1 MKRWRT
7 LRVRFTV
14 RELIPVPARSIRQK
28 MQLLTLAVTTGVLV
42 LACTAMAIMEY
53 STLRRTLAR
62 SVTVLGSVM
71 ADNTAASLSFD
82 DRAAALDILAAL
94 RAESAVEAATIYDS
108 RGRVFAG
115 YPTKDR
121 VVDAGA
127 PATPEGALPPPGG
140 TQPPPGE
147 ARRADSGPRFTRSH
161 LFLSTPIR
169 VGDDLVGRID
179 IQASLS
185 EIHRLLRRYAAVVA
199 LILVACLMV
208 AAVISYE
215 LLRLVAR
222 PIADLVEIASRITDR
237 QDYSIRATP
246 VADED
251 LGLLVAGFNAMVTQ
265 IEARDAALQRA
276 RDELEVRVEQRTA
289 ELMVAKEQAEE
300 ASRAKSEF
308 LANVSHELRTPMH
321 AILSFAGF
329 GVKKVATVPPA
340 KLVDYFEKIR
350 LAGGRLL
357 VLLNDLLDL
366 SKFEAGR
373 MVMNLAP
380 ARFDLLVRS
389 AADEL
394 RSLSH
399 ERGIRTF
406 CTGDGAGEVVL
417 DSTRFL
423 QVLRNLLHNAIKFS
437 PDGATVLV
445 SYGRRDGV
453 AWVVVEDEGIGVPG
467 DELESVFDKFVQSRK
482 TKTGA
487 GGTGLGLAICRQIVE
502 AHQGRVWAAPG
513 RRIGSAFHVEIP
525 DDLVATAAQAES
537 RSTGTSA
544 GRGQRRAA

>member
-1 MKRWRT
+1 
-7 LRVRFTV
+7 
-14 RELIPVPARSIRQK
+14 
-28 MQLLTLAVTTGVLV
+28 MQLLTLAVTTGMLV

-53 STLRRTLAR
+53 SALRRALAR
-62 SVTVLGSVM
+62 SVTVLGEVM
-71 ADNTAASLSFD
+71 ADNTAASLSFN
-82 DRAAALDILAAL
+82 DRSAALDILSAL
-94 RAESAVEAATIYDS
+94 RAEAAVEAATIYDS
-108 RGRVFAG
+108 QGRVFVG
-115 YPTKDR
+115 YPATDR
-121 VVDAGA
+121 IVDEI
-127 PATPEGALPPPGG
+127 ATS
-140 TQPPPGE
+140 
-147 ARRADSGPRFTRSH
+147 RADSRPRFTRSH
-161 LFLSTPIR
+161 LFFSTPIR
-169 VGDDLVGRID
+169 VGDETVGRIA
-179 IQASLS
+179 IQAGLG
-185 EIHRLLRRYAAVVA
+185 EIHRLLRHYAGIVS
-199 LILVACLMV
+199 LILVACLVV
-208 AAVISYE
+208 AAVISHE
-215 LLRLVAR
+215 LQRLVVR
-222 PIADLVEIASRITDR
+222 PIANLVEIASRITEK

-246 VADED
+246 VADAD

-289 ELMVAKEQAEE
+289 ELMIAKEQAEE

-329 GVKKVATVPPA
+329 GVRKIASARPE
-340 KLVDYFEKIR
+340 KLLDYFEKIH

-366 SKFEAGR
+366 SKLEAGR
-373 MVMNLAP
+373 MVMTFAP

-406 CTGDGAGEVVL
+406 CTGEGAGEVVL

-437 PDGATVLV
+437 TDGATVLV
-445 SYGRRDGV
+445 RYGRRNGV
-453 AWVVVEDEGIGVPG
+453 VWVVVEDEGIGVPS

-502 AHQGRVWAAPG
+502 AHRGRVWAEPERPAG
-513 RRIGSAFHVEIP
+513 AAFHVEIP
-525 DDLVATAAQAES
+525 DNLVATAVLGES
-537 RSTGTSA
+537 RLSGTSVR
-544 GRGQRRAA
+544 RGLRRAA

>member
-1 MKRWRT
+1 
-7 LRVRFTV
+7 L
-14 RELIPVPARSIRQK
+14 
-28 MQLLTLAVTTGVLV
+28 
-42 LACTAMAIMEY
+42 
-53 STLRRTLAR
+53 
-62 SVTVLGSVM
+62 
-71 ADNTAASLSFD
+71 
-82 DRAAALDILAAL
+82 
-94 RAESAVEAATIYDS
+94 
-108 RGRVFAG
+108 
-115 YPTKDR
+115 
-121 VVDAGA
+121 
-127 PATPEGALPPPGG
+127 
-140 TQPPPGE
+140 
-147 ARRADSGPRFTRSH
+147 
-161 LFLSTPIR
+161 
-169 VGDDLVGRID
+169 GRIE
-179 IQASLS
+179 IQASLR
-185 EIHRLLRRYAAVVA
+185 EIHRLLRRYACIVA
-199 LILVACLMV
+199 LILMACLVV

-215 LLRLVAR
+215 LQRRVAR
-222 PIADLVEIASRITDR
+222 PIANLVEIASRITDR

-251 LGLLVAGFNAMVTQ
+251 LGLLVAGFNAMVIQ

-373 MVMNLAP
+373 MVMNFAP
-380 ARFDLLVRS
+380 VRFDLLVRS

-399 ERGIRTF
+399 ERGIRTS
-406 CTGDGAGEVVL
+406 CTGEGASEVVL
-417 DSTRFL
+417 DSARFL

-437 PDGATVLV
+437 PDGAAVRV
-445 SYGRRDGV
+445 RYGRRDGV
-453 AWVVVEDEGIGVPG
+453 VWVMVEDEGIGVPS
-467 DELESVFDKFVQSRK
+467 DELDLVFDKFVQSRK

-487 GGTGLGLAICRQIVE
+487 GGTGLGLAICRQIVD
-502 AHQGRVWAAPG
+502 AHRGRVWAEPG
-513 RRIGSAFHVEIP
+513 RRVGAAFHVEIP
-525 DDLVATAAQAES
+525 DDLATTAALGPS
-537 RSTGTSA
+537 PSSGTP
-544 GRGQRRAA
+544 GERGLRRAA

>member
-1 MKRWRT
+1 
-7 LRVRFTV
+7 
-14 RELIPVPARSIRQK
+14 

-53 STLRRTLAR
+53 SALRRALAR

-82 DRAAALDILAAL
+82 DRAAALEILSAL
-94 RAESAVEAATIYDS
+94 RAEAAVEAAAIYGPT
-108 RGRVFAG
+108 GRVFAR
-115 YPTKDR
+115 Y
-121 VVDAGA
+121 
-127 PATPEGALPPPGG
+127 PATNRLVDEVAPFA
-140 TQPPPGE
+140 
-147 ARRADSGPRFTRSH
+147 ADSRPRFTRSH

-169 VGDDLVGRID
+169 VGDETVGRIA
-179 IQASLS
+179 IQASLG
-185 EIHRLLRRYAAVVA
+185 EIHRLLRRYAGIVS
-199 LILVACLMV
+199 LILVACLIV
-208 AAVISYE
+208 AAVIS
-215 LLRLVAR
+215 LKLQQLVAR
-222 PIADLVEIASRITDR
+222 PIANLVEIASRIKEK

-251 LGLLVAGFNAMVTQ
+251 LGLLVAGFNAMVIQ

-289 ELMVAKEQAEE
+289 ELVIAKEQAEE

-308 LANVSHELRTPMH
+308 LANISHELRTPMH

-329 GVKKVATVPPA
+329 GVKKAAIAPPQQVIA
-340 KLVDYFEKIR
+340 YFEKIR

-366 SKFEAGR
+366 SKLEAGH
-373 MVMNLAP
+373 MVMNFAP

-406 CTGDGAGEVVL
+406 CTGEGSSPVVI
-417 DSTRFL
+417 DSARL
-423 QVLRNLLHNAIKFS
+423 IQVLRNLLHNAIKFS
-437 PDGATVLV
+437 PDGAAVQV
-445 SYGRRDGV
+445 RYGRRDGV
-453 AWVVVEDEGIGVPG
+453 VWVVVEDEGIGVPS
-467 DELESVFDKFVQSRK
+467 DELELVFDKFVQSRK

-487 GGTGLGLAICRQIVE
+487 GGTGLGLAICRQIVG
-502 AHQGRVWAAPG
+502 AHGGRVWAEPERPVGA
-513 RRIGSAFHVEIP
+513 AFHVEIP
-525 DDLVATAAQAES
+525 DNLGTTATLEQS
-537 RSTGTSA
+537 RSSKTPV
-544 GRGQRRAA
+544 GRDSRRAA